1 MNRRGI
7 RGVLATLATLVV
19 SFTFIAGGVD
29 AAAKRPTPPPTPTPT
44 PTATPTATSTATPT
58 PTPTPTPTAAPQP
71 VYVALGDSY
80 AAGVGGGNYIPDSTG
95 CYRTLKGYPGLIA
108 TEKGYALDLQACS
121 GAKIVDVQNSQL
133 TKNLANADYV
143 TVTVGG
149 NDVGFSS
156 VLSTCIGSS
165 ESACLTA
172 VQNAVSMAQTIL
184 PAQLTQLFETI
195 QAAAPDATIVAT
207 GYPRLLSA
215 TKADCSLITTV
226 ASKERDALN
235 AGAVTLSGVIET
247 AAVAAG
253 IDYAD
258 VLPDFLGHGV
268 CDSSAWIYNA
278 SLLSTYQSYHPTAT
292 GYLSGYKPA
301 VAEALGGTSSGT
313 AITVTTGGKT
323 STDTTRGNVKIP
335 KSQQG

>member
-19 SFTFIAGGVD
+19 SLTFVSVGVD
-29 AAAKRPTPPPTPTPT
+29 AAAKRPAPTPTPT
-44 PTATPTATSTATPT
+44 PTASPTTNPT
-58 PTPTPTPTAAPQP
+58 PTPTPAPQP

-80 AAGVGGGNYIPDSTG
+80 AAGVGGGSYIQDGTG

-121 GAKIVDVQNSQL
+121 GAKIADVTSGLPQSKL
-133 TKNLANADYV
+133 SSADYV

-156 VLSTCIGSS
+156 VLSTCIGTS
-165 ESACLTA
+165 EAACLTA
-172 VQNAVSMAQTIL
+172 VQNAVTTAQTLL
-184 PAQLTQLFETI
+184 PAQLTDLFETI
-195 QAAAPDATIVAT
+195 EAAAPAGATIVAT

-215 TKADCSLITTV
+215 TRADCSYLTTV
-226 ASKERDALN
+226 SSKERDALN
-235 AGAVTLSGVIET
+235 AGAVTLSEVISD
-247 AAVAAG
+247 AALAAG

-278 SLLSTYQSYHPTAT
+278 SLFSTYQSYHPTAT

-301 VAEALGGTSSGT
+301 VAIALGATSSGT
-313 AITVTTGGKT
+313 AMTVTTGGKT
-323 STDTTRGNVKIP
+323 STDTTRGTVKIP
-335 KSQQG
+335 KSQKD